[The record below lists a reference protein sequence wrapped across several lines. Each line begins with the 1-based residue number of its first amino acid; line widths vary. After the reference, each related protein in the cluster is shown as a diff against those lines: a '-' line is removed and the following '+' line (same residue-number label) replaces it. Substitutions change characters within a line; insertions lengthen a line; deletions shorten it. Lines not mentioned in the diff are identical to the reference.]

1 MAKSISENARFDDVA
16 RLTSDIADTDAPT
29 LARLC
34 GLCAEALRETPD
46 AGAQNLLSRLAGL
59 AVDED
64 VREAVRGAKLRAA
77 DLKSPPLRVVRHDE
91 RENLIEARIA
101 GPLSALGGA
110 ERLGPFIVD
119 GGSVWFE
126 FYRATRRFEVSETGA
141 IAPAFVM
148 TSARRPTFPS
158 VGSLTLD
165 LQPGTIWIRGDLIS
179 TGLPGGSYVGI
190 TVSDGKLTLP
200 NTVSVGDDS
209 VEVAAP
215 LEASLTLKLK
225 ADVVNPAEG
234 GCRSEASIILPELSL
249 SFGPSGLI
257 IEGGSGEA
265 SAWGQAF
272 RFESTTGAVEFI
284 GTIWTLVLGYTF
296 SPDRLDGAKI
306 KSQLS
311 DYQSKAKIAK
321 AGLGLPVVVADPA
334 ILGPASVSP
343 SWWLSL
349 EKLQARWYAPDERFH
364 EMDAWMGI
372 GAQGVSLFS
381 PSVAVLSR
389 PVTNVYRLWEVADD
403 SGQRIPWRHS
413 YNNPFLFFHRCDA
426 TNGEDLLTTGSAKVA
441 LDRPVQA
448 NGTPVRTPATLG
460 VMHQRKAAG
469 DIRVTLTA
477 LVGETAENQLALRNA
492 LVWATRAV
500 AIIAQGSLT
509 DRALVDEGATH
520 VFFGVFACAPTL
532 PDPYVGNFRL
542 CRPDI
547 DTPRALLA
555 AKVAWK
561 DPAEAVTSFSGNLG
575 PPIVCDKPSSPGQ
588 PVPAPQ
594 SDLAP
599 DVGLTQTEQDRLYP
613 DEEQAADWHVAQQR
627 EKRDREKRVKR
638 AEKQNQNAQT
648 AIDRYLEEVL
658 GRTPPVLLLD
668 VSTNQDLLGV
678 AMWGAVARDPRPS
691 IASAAPTGV
700 TGVPSGLLGFPIQAL
715 EVRSPIE
722 ALRLVTLP
730 QIQWEPVRTL
740 DADQDIMTL
749 GWFPTPLAS
758 ATDGGATVLGARSQ
772 SLAPAIPEDVLEGTR
787 DAFANG
793 KNVSFRTTL
802 PFGLIT
808 VVQVNPVETAGRKAD
823 RYELTRPDFPDDN
836 ARGGL
841 QVTAHAEVGRTDES
855 GISPMFAGQTRQLI
869 NGIDLATGAPLGLSV
884 LGSTGDPTGSVETV
898 FNNDMS
904 SNPKVPV
911 TRFDLSG
918 YGGSNFSEWQNPFAA
933 FAEASKVQF
942 QVTVGRTA
950 LEIIKVTSV
959 LHPWGVRVTR
969 AITVE
974 RRSGGGV
981 VRRDSGWQATTP
993 GLFDYRYMDTDF
1005 SPPEIAVA
1013 DYTFDAGVFKGLFNV
1028 RSIRPA
1034 PGVEFSDS
1042 GATFAPYYFDAELAL
1057 DGLSGRTQAIGV
1069 LGWLQTAPNGEPAS
1083 KASLKALIEAQ
1094 GPVGGPIDAW
1104 MEFGASKLPFRGRRI
1119 EVGLAD
1125 DGGTPLFVAT
1135 VRGVPKF
1142 PKTGAWSVV
1151 RRDVSGVPP
1160 GGGEAVPVSETR
1172 GVPLVRSYPVEY
1184 KAKDDTSFS
1193 TPPLKAGESAG
1204 DWRFADAADLLSP
1217 ASPQKEYCVLQST
1230 PTHAFLF
1237 PRAYAKGTGSA
1248 RVRSDVN
1255 PELADVIARSTS
1267 KGAFPPPENAI
1278 QLGSVY
1284 HFDVG
1289 SGGTLALSSPV
1300 SVVNHPHP
1308 LRLSGSSGHGA
1319 EMLYDDATLQLEINS
1334 NNWSAE
1340 FYGLRIW
1347 SDIAGMSRVSG
1358 AKLRIVGS
1366 TTQRP
1371 QVAELDTLVQESIE
1385 KILTYLPIF
1394 GARETLGPI
1403 DLGASNAKHEIKVE
1417 VGINIEVPKN
1427 GWSVGGANLKLK
1439 LGTTQKTGFDLDTG
1453 GVKASAKLTA
1463 GFQGEFPILSVSVA
1477 SVYIITQLDITFS
1490 IASIS
1495 GSVTSE
1501 KFDLLA
1507 FVGIGVKGEIGPF
1520 KAYAFLGIGFVLSYD
1535 IVADVPKY
1543 GGLVRFEAGIEIA
1556 IVKVKLTADL
1566 QGLVYK
1572 EEPEEA
1578 SEPSE
1583 PSELFVEPGA
1593 EETSTEKKTM
1603 CDYSGKVKLQVD
1615 IFLII
1620 SISATYSVSGT
1631 KELE

>member
-1 MAKSISENARFDDVA
+1 MSENTHFDDVA

-29 LARLC
+29 LARLR
-34 GLCAEALRETPD
+34 GLCAEALRVTPD
-46 AGAQNLLSRLAGL
+46 AGEQNLLARVAGL
-59 AVDED
+59 AVDENL
-64 VREAVRGAKLRAA
+64 REAVWGVKLSAA

-91 RENLIEARIA
+91 RENMIEGRIA

-110 ERLGPFIVD
+110 ERLGPFVVD
-119 GGSVWFE
+119 GGSVWFD
-126 FYRATRRFEVSETGA
+126 FYRPGRRFEVSETGA
-141 IAPAFVM
+141 AAPALVM
-148 TSARRPTFPS
+148 TNARRPRLPS
-158 VGSLTLD
+158 VGSLRLD
-165 LQPGTIWIRGDLIS
+165 LQPGTIWIRGDFVC
-179 TGLPGGSYVGI
+179 TGLPANAYVGI

-215 LEASLTLKLK
+215 FEASLTLTLE
-225 ADVVNPAEG
+225 ANGGSPGEG
-234 GCRSEASIILPELSL
+234 GRFEASVVLPRLSL
-249 SFGPSGLI
+249 SFGPSGLV
-257 IEGGSGEA
+257 IEDGGAGEA
-265 SAWGQAF
+265 GAWGQTF
-272 RFESTTGAVEFI
+272 RFESGSGAVEFI
-284 GTIWTLVLGYTF
+284 GNMWTLVLDYTF
-296 SPDRLDGAKI
+296 GPDRLDGAKI
-306 KSQLS
+306 KSQLA
-311 DYQSKAKIAK
+311 DFQGKVKIAK

-334 ILGPASVSP
+334 ILGPATVAP
-343 SWWLSL
+343 GWWLSL
-349 EKLQARWYAPDERFH
+349 EKMQARWYSPDERFH

-372 GAQGVSLFS
+372 GTQGVSLFS
-381 PSVAVLSR
+381 PSVAALSR
-389 PVTNVYRLWEVADD
+389 PVTNVYRLWEAVDD
-403 SGQRIPWRHS
+403 SGQRIPWHHS
-413 YNNPFLFFHRCDA
+413 YADPFLFFHRWDA
-426 TNGEDLLTTGSAKVA
+426 TDGENLLTTGLAKIA

-469 DIRVTLTA
+469 DIRVTLAT
-477 LVGETAENQLALRNA
+477 LVGETEENQLALRNA
-492 LVWATRAV
+492 LIWATRAV
-500 AIIAQGSLT
+500 AVMAQGSLT
-509 DRALVDEGATH
+509 NRTLVDKGVAH
-520 VFFGVFACAPTL
+520 VFFGVFAWAPTL

-555 AKVAWK
+555 AGVAWK
-561 DPAEAVTSFSGNLG
+561 NPAEVVTSFSGNIG
-575 PPIVCDKPSSPGQ
+575 PPIVCDKPSFPGQ
-588 PVPAPQ
+588 PVPMLQ
-594 SDLAP
+594 SDLSP

-613 DEEQAADWHVAQQR
+613 DEEQAADWDIAQQQ
-627 EKRDREKRVKR
+627 EKRDRGKRVKR
-638 AEKQNQNAQT
+638 ADEQNRKAQA
-648 AIDRYLEEVL
+648 AIDRYLEKVL
-658 GRTPPVLLLD
+658 GQTPPVLLLD
-668 VSTNQDLLGV
+668 VSTKQDLLGI
-678 AMWGAVARDPRPS
+678 AMWGVVARDPGPL
-691 IASAAPTGV
+691 IATTTHTGV
-700 TGVPSGLLGFPIQAL
+700 TSVPSGLSGFPVQAL

-740 DADQDIMTL
+740 DADQDILTL

-787 DAFANG
+787 DAFADG

-808 VVQVNPVETAGRKAD
+808 VVQVNPVETVGRKAD

-841 QVTAHAEVGRTDES
+841 QVTAHAEGGRTDE
-855 GISPMFAGQTRQLI
+855 GTISPMFAGQIRQLI
-869 NGIDLATGAPLGLSV
+869 NGVDLATGAPLGLSV
-884 LGSTGDPTGSVETV
+884 LGSTGDPIGSVETV

-959 LHPWGVRVTR
+959 LHPWGIRVTR

-993 GLFDYRYMDTDF
+993 GLLDYRYMNTDL

-1013 DYTFDAGVFKGLFNV
+1013 DYTFDAGLFKGLFNV

-1042 GATFAPYYFDAELAL
+1042 GATFVPYYFDAELAL
-1057 DGLSGRTQAIGV
+1057 DGLPDRTQAIGI
-1069 LGWLQTAPNGEPAS
+1069 LGWLQVEPNGEPAPKS
-1083 KASLKALIEAQ
+1083 ALKALIEAQ
-1094 GPVGGPIDAW
+1094 GAVGGPIDAW
-1104 MEFGASKLPFRGRRI
+1104 IEFGASKLPFRGRRV

-1125 DGGTPLFVAT
+1125 DGGNPLFVAT
-1135 VRGVPKF
+1135 VRGVPRF

-1151 RRDVSGVPP
+1151 CRDVAGVPP

-1172 GVPLVRSYPVEY
+1172 GVPLVRRYPVEY

-1193 TPPLKAGESAG
+1193 TPPLKSGESAG

-1217 ASPQKEYCVLQST
+1217 VTPLKEYCILQST

-1237 PRAYAKGTGSA
+1237 PRAYAKGGGSA

-1278 QLGSVY
+1278 QLGSAY

-1289 SGGTLALSSPV
+1289 SGGTLALSNTV
-1300 SVVNHPHP
+1300 LVVNHPHP
-1308 LRLSGSSGHGA
+1308 LRLSGSPGHGA
-1319 EMLYDDATLQLEINS
+1319 EMLYDDATLQLEINAED
-1334 NNWSAE
+1334 WSAE
-1340 FYGLRIW
+1340 FNGLRIW
-1347 SDIAGMSRVSG
+1347 SDIAGMSRASG

-1366 TTQRP
+1366 TNQRP
-1371 QVAELDTLVQESIE
+1371 QVAEIDTLVQESIE

-1394 GARETLGPI
+1394 GARETQGPI
-1403 DLGASNAKHEIKVE
+1403 DLGASNAKHEIKLE
-1417 VGINIEVPKN
+1417 VGLKCEIPRD
-1427 GWSVGGANLKLK
+1427 GWSFSNDTVNLKLK
-1439 LGTTQKTGFDLDTG
+1439 LGTKQKTGFDLDTG
-1453 GVKASAKLTA
+1453 GIKASGKLTV
-1463 GFQGEFPILSVSVA
+1463 GFKGEFQVGALFF
-1477 SVYIITQLDITFS
+1477 IIAQLDIAFS

-1507 FVGIGVKGEIGPF
+1507 FVGVGIKGSIGPF

-1535 IVADVPKY
+1535 IVADIPKY
-1543 GGLVRFEAGIEIA
+1543 GGLVRFEAGIEIV
-1556 IVKVKLTADL
+1556 IVKIKLTADL

-1572 EEPEEA
+1572 EEPEETA
-1578 SEPSE
+1578 EPSE
-1583 PSELFVEPGA
+1583 PTDHFVEESGA
-1593 EETSTEKKTM
+1593 EETSTEEKTM

>member
-1 MAKSISENARFDDVA
+1 MAKSTSENTHAKDVA
-16 RLTSDIADTDAPT
+16 RLISDIADTDAPT

-34 GLCAEALRETPD
+34 GLCAEALRVTPD
-46 AGAQNLLSRLAGL
+46 AGAQNLLSRVAGL
-59 AVDED
+59 AVDENM
-64 VREAVRGAKLRAA
+64 REVVRGAKLPAA

-91 RENLIEARIA
+91 RENLLEARIA

-126 FYRATRRFEVSETGA
+126 FYRAARRFVVSERGVV
-141 IAPAFVM
+141 APAFVM
-148 TSARRPTFPS
+148 TSARRPRLPS

-165 LQPGTIWIRGDLIS
+165 LQPGTIWIRGDLVDTS
-179 TGLPGGSYVGI
+179 LPTGAYVGI

-200 NTVSVGDDS
+200 NTVWVGDDGI
-209 VEVAAP
+209 EVAAP

-225 ADVVNPAEG
+225 SDVVRPVEG
-234 GCRSEASIILPELSL
+234 GCRSEASVTLPELSL
-249 SFGPSGLI
+249 SFGPSGLV
-257 IEGGSGEA
+257 IEGGAGEA
-265 SAWGQAF
+265 SVWGQTF

-284 GTIWTLVLGYTF
+284 GSLWTLVLGYTF
-296 SPDRLDGAKI
+296 SPDHLDGAKI
-306 KSQLS
+306 ESQLV
-311 DYQSKAKIAK
+311 DFQDEAKIAK

-334 ILGPASVSP
+334 ILGPASVAP
-343 SWWLSL
+343 GWWLSL
-349 EKLQARWYAPDERFH
+349 EKLQAHWYAPDERYH

-381 PSVAVLSR
+381 PAVAALSR

-403 SGQRIPWRHS
+403 SSRRIPWRHS
-413 YNNPFLFFHRCDA
+413 YDDPFLFFHRCDVI
-426 TNGEDLLTTGSAKVA
+426 NGEDLLTTGSATIA
-441 LDRPVQA
+441 LDRPLQA
-448 NGTPVRTPATLG
+448 NGTPVRTPTTLG
-460 VMHQRKAAG
+460 VMHQRKATG
-469 DIRVTLTA
+469 DIRITLAA
-477 LVGETAENQLALRNA
+477 LVGEAAENQLALRNA

-500 AIIAQGSLT
+500 AVMAQGSLI
-509 DRALVDEGATH
+509 DRTHVDEGVAH
-520 VFFGVFACAPTL
+520 VFFGVFAWAPTL

-547 DTPRALLA
+547 DTPRTLLA
-555 AKVAWK
+555 AKVAWRS
-561 DPAEAVTSFSGNLG
+561 PADVVTSFSGNLG

-594 SDLAP
+594 DELIP
-599 DVGLTQTEQDRLYP
+599 DVGLTQAEQDRLYP
-613 DEEQAADWHVAQQR
+613 DEEQAADWSVAQQR
-627 EKRDREKRVKR
+627 EKRGRGKRVKR
-638 AEKQNQNAQT
+638 AEKQNQNAQD
-648 AIDRYLEEVL
+648 AIDQYLDKLL
-658 GRTPPVLLLD
+658 GPTPPVLLLD

-678 AMWGAVARDPRPS
+678 AMWGAVARNSRS
-691 IASAAPTGV
+691 SAAATAPTTV
-700 TGVPSGLLGFPIQAL
+700 SSGFSGFPVQAL

-740 DADQDIMTL
+740 DIDQDIVKF

-787 DAFANG
+787 DAFADG
-793 KNVSFRTTL
+793 KDVTFRTTL

-808 VVQVNPVETAGRKAD
+808 VVRVNPNDTAGRKAD
-823 RYELTRPDFPDDN
+823 RYELTRPDFPGDN

-841 QVTAHAEVGRTDES
+841 QITAHAEGGRTDEG

-869 NGIDLATGAPLGLSV
+869 NGVDLATGTPLGLSV
-884 LGSTGDPTGSVETV
+884 LGSTGDPAGSVETV

-942 QVTVGRTA
+942 QVIVGRTA

-959 LHPWGVRVTR
+959 LHPWGIRVTR

-974 RRSGGGV
+974 RRSGGGI

-993 GLFDYRYMDTDF
+993 GLFDYRYMDTDL

-1013 DYTFDAGVFKGLFNV
+1013 DYAFDAGVFKGLFNV

-1042 GATFAPYYFDAELAL
+1042 GATFVPYYFDAELAL
-1057 DGLSGRTQAIGV
+1057 DGLSARTQTIGV
-1069 LGWLQTAPNGEPAS
+1069 LGWLQTAPNGDPAS
-1083 KASLKALIEAQ
+1083 KAALKALIEAQ

-1104 MEFGASKLPFRGRRI
+1104 MAFGASKLPFRARRI

-1135 VRGVPKF
+1135 VRGVPRF

-1151 RRDVSGVPP
+1151 RRDVAGVPP

-1172 GVPLVRSYPVEY
+1172 GVPLIRRYPVEY
-1184 KAKDDTSFS
+1184 KAKDDTYFP
-1193 TPPLKAGESAG
+1193 TPPLQAGKSAG

-1248 RVRSDVN
+1248 RLRSDVK

-1267 KGAFPPPENAI
+1267 KGAFPPPQNAI
-1278 QLGSVY
+1278 KLGATY
-1284 HFDVG
+1284 HFNVG
-1289 SGGTLALSSPV
+1289 PGGTLALSNPV
-1300 SVVNHPHP
+1300 SVVNYPHP

-1319 EMLYDDATLQLEINS
+1319 EMLYDDATLQLEINA
-1334 NNWSAE
+1334 NDWCAE

-1366 TTQRP
+1366 TNQRP
-1371 QVAELDTLVQESIE
+1371 QVAELDTLVEASIE

-1403 DLGASNAKHEIKVE
+1403 DLGASNAKREIKLE
-1417 VGINIEVPKN
+1417 VGVKVEVPKN
-1427 GWSVGGANLKLK
+1427 GWSIGGAKLKLK
-1439 LGTTQKTGFDLDTG
+1439 LGTTQKTGFDMDTG
-1453 GVKASAKLTA
+1453 GTKASAKLSA
-1463 GFQGEFPILSVSVA
+1463 GFQGEFPILSVGAA
-1477 SVYIITQLDITFS
+1477 SVYLIAQLDIGFS
-1490 IASIS
+1490 ITSVS
-1495 GSVTSE
+1495 GSVTAE

-1507 FVGIGVKGEIGPF
+1507 FAGIGIKGSVGPF
-1520 KAYAFLGIGFVLSYD
+1520 EAYAFLGIGFVLSYD

-1543 GGLVRFEAGIEIA
+1543 GGLVRFEAGVSVA
-1556 IVKVKLTADL
+1556 IVKVTLRANL

-1572 EEPEEA
+1572 GGTPE
-1578 SEPSE
+1578 
-1583 PSELFVEPGA
+1583 
-1593 EETSTEKKTM
+1593 KTK
-1603 CDYSGKVKLQVD
+1603 CDYAGKVKLQVD

-1631 KELE
+1631 KELD

>member
-1 MAKSISENARFDDVA
+1 MAKSISENTGFDDVA
-16 RLTSDIADTDAPT
+16 RLTSDIADTDTPT

-59 AVDED
+59 VVDED
-64 VREAVRGAKLRAA
+64 MREAVRGAKLGAA
-77 DLKSPPLRVVRHDE
+77 DLKSPPLRVVRQDE

-126 FYRATRRFEVSETGA
+126 FYRAARHFEVSETGA

-148 TSARRPTFPS
+148 TSARRPTFAS

-165 LQPGTIWIRGDLIS
+165 LQPGTIWIRGDLFS
-179 TGLPGGSYVGI
+179 AGLPAGAYVGI
-190 TVSDGKLTLP
+190 TVNDGKLALP

-225 ADVVNPAEG
+225 ADAVSPKEG
-234 GCRSEASIILPELSL
+234 GCLSQASVVLPDLSL
-249 SFGPSGLI
+249 NFGPSGLV
-257 IEGGSGEA
+257 IEGGPGEA
-265 SAWGQAF
+265 SAWGRTFALKN
-272 RFESTTGAVEFI
+272 STGAVELI
-284 GTIWTLVLGYTF
+284 GTMWTLVLDYTF
-296 SPDRLDGAKI
+296 SPDHLDGAKI
-306 KSQLS
+306 ESQLT
-311 DYQSKAKIAK
+311 DFRGEAKVAK
-321 AGLGLPVVVADPA
+321 AGLGLPVVVAAPA
-334 ILGPASVSP
+334 ILGPASVAP
-343 SWWLSL
+343 GWWLSL
-349 EKLQARWYAPDERFH
+349 EKLQSRWYAPDERFH

-372 GAQGVSLFS
+372 GTQGISLFS
-381 PSVAVLSR
+381 PSVAALSR
-389 PVTNVYRLWEVADD
+389 PVTNIYRLWEIADD
-403 SGQRIPWRHS
+403 SGRRVPWRHS
-413 YNNPFLFFHRCDA
+413 YDGPFLFFHRCDA
-426 TNGEDLLTTGSAKVA
+426 INGEDLLTTGSAKVV
-441 LDRPVQA
+441 LDRPVQT
-448 NGTPVRTPATLG
+448 NGIPVRTPATLG
-460 VMHQRKAAG
+460 VMHQRKATG
-469 DIRVTLTA
+469 DIRVTLAA
-477 LVGETAENQLALRNA
+477 LVEETAENQLALRNA

-500 AIIAQGSLT
+500 AVMAQGSLT
-509 DRALVDEGATH
+509 DRTLVDEGTSH
-520 VFFGVFACAPTL
+520 VFFGIFAWVPTL

-547 DTPRALLA
+547 DTSRALLV

-561 DPAEAVTSFSGNLG
+561 DTVEVVTSFSGNLG
-575 PPIVCDKPSSPGQ
+575 PPIVCDKPISPGQ

-594 SDLAP
+594 SDLVP

-613 DEEQAADWHVAQQR
+613 DEEHAADRHVAQQR
-627 EKRDREKRVKR
+627 EKRNRGKRAKR
-638 AEKQNQNAQT
+638 AEKQNQNARA
-648 AIDRYLEEVL
+648 AIDRYLEKVL

-678 AMWGAVARDPRPS
+678 AMWGAVAQDPRPS
-691 IASAAPTGV
+691 IAAAAPTGM
-700 TGVPSGLLGFPIQAL
+700 TGVLPGILGFPVQAL

-740 DADQDIMTL
+740 DADQDIVKL

-772 SLAPAIPEDVLEGTR
+772 SLAPAIPEDVLKGTR
-787 DAFANG
+787 DAFADG
-793 KNVSFRTTL
+793 KDVTFRTTL

-841 QVTAHAEVGRTDES
+841 HITAHAEGGRSDEG

-869 NGIDLATGAPLGLSV
+869 NGVDLATGAPLGLSV
-884 LGSTGDPTGSVETV
+884 LGSTGDPAGSVETV

-904 SNPKVPV
+904 SDPKVVPV

-942 QVTVGRTA
+942 QVIVGRTA

-959 LHPWGVRVTR
+959 LHPWGIRVTR

-974 RRSGGGV
+974 RRTGGGV

-993 GLFDYRYMDTDF
+993 GLLDYRYMDTDVT
-1005 SPPEIAVA
+1005 PPEIAVA
-1013 DYTFDAGVFKGLFNV
+1013 DYAFDAGVFKGLFNV

-1042 GATFAPYYFDAELAL
+1042 GATFVPYYFDAELAL

-1083 KASLKALIEAQ
+1083 KAALEALIEAQ

-1104 MEFGASKLPFRGRRI
+1104 LEFGASKLPFRARRI

-1151 RRDVSGVPP
+1151 RRDLVGVPP

-1172 GVPLVRSYPVEY
+1172 GVPMIRRYPVEY
-1184 KAKDDTSFS
+1184 KAKDDTYYS
-1193 TPPLKAGESAG
+1193 TPPLKTGG
-1204 DWRFADAADLLSP
+1204 IVGPWRFADAADLLTP
-1217 ASPQKEYCVLQST
+1217 TSPQNEYCVLQST

-1237 PRAYAKGTGSA
+1237 PRPYAQASGAT
-1248 RVRSDVN
+1248 RVRSDVE

-1278 QLGSVY
+1278 KLGTTY
-1284 HFDVG
+1284 YFNVG
-1289 SGGTLALSSPV
+1289 FGGTLALSNPV

-1308 LRLSGSSGHGA
+1308 LRLSGSLGHGA

-1371 QVAELDTLVQESIE
+1371 QVAEVDTLVQESIE

-1463 GFQGEFPILSVSVA
+1463 GFQGEFPIFSVAAA
-1477 SVYIITQLDITFS
+1477 SVYIIAKLDITFS
-1490 IASIS
+1490 IASVS
-1495 GSVTSE
+1495 GSVTTE
-1501 KFDLLA
+1501 KFELLA
-1507 FVGIGVKGEIGPF
+1507 FVGVGVKGEIGPF

-1535 IVADVPKY
+1535 IVADLPKY
-1543 GGLVRFEAGIEIA
+1543 GGLVRFEAGVSVA
-1556 IVKVKLTADL
+1556 IVKVTLRADL

-1572 EEPEEA
+1572 KTEMLDSVP
-1578 SEPSE
+1578 
-1583 PSELFVEPGA
+1583 VE
-1593 EETSTEKKTM
+1593 KTM

>member
-1 MAKSISENARFDDVA
+1 MTKTNSENARFDDVA
-16 RLTSDIADTDAPT
+16 RLTSDIAGTDAPA
-29 LARLC
+29 LARLF
-34 GLCAEALRETPD
+34 GLCAEAMRETPD
-46 AGAQNLLSRLAGL
+46 TEAQNLLSRLAGL

-64 VREAVRGAKLRAA
+64 MREAVRDAKLGAA

-126 FYRATRRFEVSETGA
+126 FYRASRRFEVSETGA
-141 IAPAFVM
+141 ASPAFVM
-148 TSARRPTFPS
+148 TSARRPAFAS
-158 VGSLTLD
+158 VGPLTLD
-165 LQPGTIWIRGDLIS
+165 LQPGTIWIRGDLFS
-179 TGLPGGSYVGI
+179 AGLPGGAYVGI
-190 TVSDGKLTLP
+190 TVSDGKLKLP
-200 NTVSVGDDS
+200 NTVSVGDDN
-209 VEVAAP
+209 VEVSAP

-225 ADVVNPAEG
+225 ADAVSPAEG
-234 GCRSEASIILPELSL
+234 GCLSGASVVLPELSL
-249 SFGPSGLI
+249 SFGPSGLV
-257 IEGGSGEA
+257 IEGGAGEA
-265 SAWGQAF
+265 SAWGQTF
-272 RFESTTGAVEFI
+272 SFENTTGAVEFI
-284 GTIWTLVLGYTF
+284 GTMWSLVLGYTF
-296 SPDRLDGAKI
+296 SPDHLDGTKI
-306 KSQLS
+306 KSKLADFQG
-311 DYQSKAKIAK
+311 KATVAK
-321 AGLGLPVVVADPA
+321 AGLGLPVVAADPV
-334 ILGPASVSP
+334 ILGPASVAP
-343 SWWLSL
+343 GWWLSL
-349 EKLQARWYAPDERFH
+349 EKLQTRWYAPDERFH

-372 GAQGVSLFS
+372 GTQGVSLFS
-381 PSVAVLSR
+381 PSVAALSR
-389 PVTNVYRLWEVADD
+389 PVTNVYRLWEVSDD
-403 SGQRIPWRHS
+403 SGRRVPWRHS
-413 YNNPFLFFHRCDA
+413 YDNPFLFFHRCDA
-426 TNGEDLLTTGSAKVA
+426 INGEDLLTTGSAKVA
-441 LDRPVQA
+441 LDRPVQV
-448 NGTPVRTPATLG
+448 NGSPVRTPATLG

-469 DIRVTLTA
+469 DIRVTLAA
-477 LVGETAENQLALRNA
+477 LVGEAAENQLALRNA

-500 AIIAQGSLT
+500 VVMAQGSLT
-509 DRALVDEGATH
+509 DRTLVDEGAAY
-520 VFFGVFACAPTL
+520 VFFGIFAWAPTL

-547 DTPRALLA
+547 DNPRALLA

-561 DPAEAVTSFSGNLG
+561 DPVDVATSFSGNLG

-599 DVGLTQTEQDRLYP
+599 DVGLTQTKQDRRYP
-613 DEEQAADWHVAQQR
+613 DEEQAADWHVAQKR
-627 EKRDREKRVKR
+627 EKRERVKRVKR
-638 AEKQNQNAQT
+638 AEEQNQKAQA
-648 AIDRYLEEVL
+648 AIDRHLEKML

-678 AMWGAVARDPRPS
+678 AMWGAVARDPRPTV
-691 IASAAPTGV
+691 AAAAPTGV
-700 TGVPSGLLGFPIQAL
+700 TGLPPSLLRFPVQAL

-740 DADQDIMTL
+740 DADQDILTL

-772 SLAPAIPEDVLEGTR
+772 SLVPAIPEDVLEGTR
-787 DAFANG
+787 NAFDNG

-841 QVTAHAEVGRTDES
+841 QITAHAEGGRPEEG
-855 GISPMFAGQTRQLI
+855 GISPMFAGQTQQLI
-869 NGIDLATGAPLGLSV
+869 NGVDLATGAPLGLSV

-904 SNPKVPV
+904 DNPKVPV

-969 AITVE
+969 AITIE

-981 VRRDSGWQATTP
+981 IRRDSGWQATTP
-993 GLFDYRYMDTDF
+993 GLFDYRYMDTDL

-1042 GATFAPYYFDAELAL
+1042 GATFVPYYFDAELAL

-1069 LGWLQTAPNGEPAS
+1069 LGWLQTAPSGEPAT
-1083 KASLKALIEAQ
+1083 KAGLKALIEAQ
-1094 GPVGGPIDAW
+1094 GPVGGPIDEW
-1104 MEFGASKLPFRGRRI
+1104 LEFGASKLPFRARRI

-1125 DGGTPLFVAT
+1125 DSGTPLFVAT

-1151 RRDVSGVPP
+1151 RRDLVGVPP

-1172 GVPLVRSYPVEY
+1172 GVPLIRRYPVEY
-1184 KAKDDTSFS
+1184 KAKDDTTFS
-1193 TPPLKAGESAG
+1193 TPPLKAGESVG
-1204 DWRFADAADLLSP
+1204 DWRFADAADLLAPS
-1217 ASPQKEYCVLQST
+1217 APQNEYCMLQST

-1237 PRAYAKGTGSA
+1237 PRAYARGTGSA
-1248 RVRSDVN
+1248 RVRSNVK

-1278 QLGSVY
+1278 KLGSTY
-1284 HFDVG
+1284 HFNVG
-1289 SGGTLALSSPV
+1289 SGGTLALSNPV

-1319 EMLYDDATLQLEINS
+1319 EMLYDDSTLQLEINA
-1334 NNWSAE
+1334 NDWSAE

-1358 AKLRIVGS
+1358 VKLRIVGS
-1366 TTQRP
+1366 TNQRP

-1394 GARETLGPI
+1394 GARETQGPI
-1403 DLGASNAKHEIKVE
+1403 DLGASNAKREIKLE
-1417 VGINIEVPKN
+1417 VGFNIEVPKN

-1439 LGTTQKTGFDLDTG
+1439 LGTTQKTGFDMDTG
-1453 GVKASAKLTA
+1453 GVKASAKLSA
-1463 GFQGEFPILSVSVA
+1463 GFQGEFPILSVGAA
-1477 SVYIITQLDITFS
+1477 SVYIIVQLDITFS
-1490 IASIS
+1490 IASVS
-1495 GSVTSE
+1495 GSVTTE

-1507 FVGIGVKGEIGPF
+1507 FAGVGVKGDIGPF

-1543 GGLVRFEAGIEIA
+1543 GGLVRFEAGVTVA
-1556 IVKVKLTADL
+1556 VVKVTLRADL

-1572 EEPEEA
+1572 KTEMIDSVP
-1578 SEPSE
+1578 
-1583 PSELFVEPGA
+1583 VE
-1593 EETSTEKKTM
+1593 KTM

-1620 SISATYSVSGT
+1620 SISATYSVSDT